1 MKTKLTLLTLLPVLM
16 LASCGDGKEIKD
28 EAKIKE
34 LKDSISEKAKEVKNY
49 ELVIKTS
56 SDSYDKDEQKTITT
70 KGTSTFMA
78 NDKNEF
84 YLKSSATRGNEKSES
99 TIYLVN
105 NEEYQQVMYVSA
117 FNPDSNKDDITVYGY
132 KGNEMTFAFATMY
145 FLVPQ
150 SYYSLF
156 NDPNSFD
163 LSKTAIANGEIKRDY
178 DQETKYYSKGDGNLT
193 IKAEAKIKG
202 EVNKEENEYPCS
214 ISYTISY
221 DKYALKTVK
230 INQESNKGSK
240 SKTEIKMNIKDNL
253 EIKLPD
259 GWKDLIN
266 KETPEDNSQN

>member
-16 LASCGDGKEIKD
+16 LASCGDGNEIKD

-49 ELVIKTS
+49 ELVIKTN
-56 SDSYDKDEQKTITT
+56 SDSYDEDEQKTITT

-84 YLKSSATRGNEKSES
+84 YLKSSATRGDEKSES

-117 FNPDSNKDDITVYGY
+117 FNPDNNKDDITVYGY
-132 KGNEMTFAFATMY
+132 EGNEMTFAFATMY
-145 FLVPQ
+145 FIVPQ

-163 LSKTAIANGEIKRDY
+163 LSKTAIENGEIKRDY

-214 ISYTISY
+214 VSYTVSY

-240 SKTEIKMNIKDNL
+240 SNTEITMNIKDSL

-259 GWKDLIN
+259 GWEDLIN
-266 KETPEDNSQN
+266 KDAE